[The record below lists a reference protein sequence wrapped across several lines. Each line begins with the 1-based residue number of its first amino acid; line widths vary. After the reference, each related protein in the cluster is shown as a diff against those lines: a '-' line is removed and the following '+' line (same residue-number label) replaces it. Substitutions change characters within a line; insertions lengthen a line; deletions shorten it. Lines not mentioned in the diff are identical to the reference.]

1 MSFVNVFGK
10 YLDSEINNKFE
21 SFDIQNLKIYKT
33 KNIIEIN
40 LFSNLSVLPKNIIN
54 KTEET
59 LKSKLK
65 LNKVKIFTKYNSQL
79 FDENYFPE
87 IISILSLQGVPVKG
101 FLDNA
106 TVNYNDNKLDI
117 KLKYGGIDIL
127 NQSGCAKKIKKII
140 LEEFNLNTD
149 VNFSGVTSLNNSE
162 KQKFLKTLN
171 VKKSQPEEIKTTKN
185 NDNNYIQLEPPSKK
199 FKSQLNKK
207 TVDCK
212 FKFNKN
218 SLPIEISACKPLLGK
233 AISQDPI
240 PINSFPEEGSKVTF
254 WGDIFNT
261 QTFYTKDGKKAIII
275 FYFTDYTGSMT
286 VKMILDKEKTD
297 IINQLKIGQTILISG
312 EIAFDRYDKELIL
325 RSNNINILTKVIAVD
340 EAEIKRVELHAHT
353 NMSAMDGIPS
363 ATELINHAYSIGHKA
378 VAITDHGVVQ
388 SYPEASQAISKIKK
402 NGGKFK
408 VIYGI
413 ESYLVNNIFKINN
426 EKNITNQFVIFDVET
441 TGLNPTYEKIT
452 EIGAVKIIDGKIKDK
467 FSCLVNPRKPIPS
480 NITVLT
486 GISDD
491 MVKDSPDETTVIP
504 NFLEFCK
511 DSILVAHNAPFDIRF
526 ITSAASRLNLSTE
539 LQYIDT
545 VPICRSI
552 FPTLRNHKLD
562 TIVNHLKLGEFNH
575 HRAYDDAEILAQIFL
590 EITKKTNI
598 SDWISNYSLE
608 KKDNNINKFKTIIE
622 PNEIKKMPTYHCII
636 LVKNKIGLKNL
647 YKLVSISHINY
658 FSKRP
663 RMPKSEIINL
673 REGLLIGSACES
685 GQLYKAIVEGENWN
699 NLKDIASFYD
709 FLEIQPLGNNN
720 FMIRNGIVNDEN
732 QLKEYNKT
740 IIKLGEELNIP
751 VIATGDVHFI
761 KPSDQE
767 FRKILMA
774 GQGFSD
780 FEQQAPLYFRTTQE
794 MLEEFNYLDE
804 DKMFEI
810 IIKNPNDI
818 ADSIEEILPIPEGTY
833 TPSIPGSEE
842 TLKNITRKKA
852 LETYGNPLPNIV
864 QQRLDKELDSI
875 IKHGFAVLYIIAQK
889 LVSKSEKDGYLV
901 GSRGS
906 VGSSFVAT
914 MAGIS
919 EVNPLPP
926 HYVCPKC
933 KHSEFI
939 LDGSVGSGY
948 DLPDKICPICNTKYK
963 QDGHNIPFETFLG
976 FDGDKAP
983 DIDLNFSGEYQ
994 LKSHKY
1000 TEHLFGKSHVFKA
1013 GTIFT
1018 VAQKTA
1024 YGFVKKYCQE
1034 KNIYM
1039 NKAEELRMLSGI
1051 TGIKRTTGQHPGGMV
1066 VVPNE
1071 YDVYD
1076 FTPVQHPAD
1085 DKESGVITTHFD
1097 FHSLHDTILKLD
1109 ILGHDVP
1116 TMYKYLE
1123 DSTGVKVADIPMN
1136 DKNVIELF
1144 TSSKPMGIDLN
1155 EIDCETGSLALPEM
1169 GTKFVRQMLLESK
1182 PKNFSDL
1189 IQISGLSHGTDVWL
1203 NNAQELIKNGTC
1215 TISEVIGTRDSI
1227 MTYLIQ
1233 QGISPKDS
1241 FNIMEITRKGKA
1253 SALLSPELIKKM
1265 KDNNVP
1271 DWYIESCKKIKYMF
1285 PKAHAAA
1292 YIISAIRLG
1301 YYKLYYPVQFYSTF
1315 LTVRQGEFD
1324 IEAALTGLDLTKIKI
1339 KDLQSKGSERNMRED
1354 DQYYVLQILYEMLSR
1369 GCQFLPIDL
1378 YKSKAYQYTIEDNKI
1393 RLPFSTIKGIG
1404 TVAAQ
1409 NLEDSGK
1416 NGKYISIEELSQRVK
1431 ISKTIIDIMKQ
1442 LKILNGLQETNQI
1455 TFF

>member
-40 LFSNLSVLPKNIIN
+40 LFSNLSVLSKNIIN
-54 KTEET
+54 KTEEN

-65 LNKVKIFTKYNSQL
+65 LNKVKIFTKYNSKL
-79 FDENYFPE
+79 FNENYFPE
-87 IISILSLQGVPVKG
+87 ITSTLSLQGVPVKG
-101 FLDNA
+101 FLDNVA
-106 TVNYNDNKLDI
+106 VSYKDNKLDI
-117 KLKYGGIDIL
+117 NLKYGGIDIL
-127 NQSGCAKKIKKII
+127 NQSECAQKIKKII
-140 LEEFNLNTD
+140 LEEFNLNVD
-149 VNFSGVTSLNNSE
+149 VNFSGVTSLNNSK
-162 KQKFLKTLN
+162 KQELLKILDFQ
-171 VKKSQPEEIKTTKN
+171 KSQPEEVKTTN
-185 NDNNYIQLEPPSKK
+185 HNDNNFIQLEPPSKQSK
-199 FKSQLNKK
+199 IKPNKK
-207 TVDCK
+207 SDNCK

-218 SLPIEISACKPLLGK
+218 SLPIEISDCKPLLGK
-233 AISQDPI
+233 LISQDPI
-240 PINSFPEEGSKVTF
+240 PINSFPDEGSKVTF
-254 WGDIFNT
+254 WGDIFHT
-261 QTFYTKDGKKAIII
+261 QTFYTRDGKKTIII
-275 FYFTDYTGSMT
+275 IYFTDYTGSIT
-286 VKMILDKEKTD
+286 VKIILDKEKTD
-297 IINQLKIGQTILISG
+297 VIDQLKIGQTILISG
-312 EIAFDRYDKELIL
+312 EIFFDRFDKELVL

-340 EAEIKRVELHAHT
+340 EAETKRVELHAHT

-388 SYPEASQAISKIKK
+388 SYPEAAQAISKIKK

-426 EKNITNQFVIFDVET
+426 KQNISNQFVIFDVET
-441 TGLNPTYEKIT
+441 TGLNATYEKIT
-452 EIGAVKIIDGKIKDK
+452 EIGAVKIVDGKIVDK
-467 FSCLVNPRKPIPS
+467 FSCLVNPRKPIPP

-486 GISDD
+486 GISND

-504 NFLEFCK
+504 EFLKFCK

-526 ITSAASRLNLSTE
+526 ITSAASRLNL
-539 LQYIDT
+539 
-545 VPICRSI
+545 
-552 FPTLRNHKLD
+552 
-562 TIVNHLKLGEFNH
+562 
-575 HRAYDDAEILAQIFL
+575 AQIFL
-590 EITKKTNI
+590 EITKNTNI

-608 KKDNNINKFKTIIE
+608 KKDNNIGSFKTITE

-658 FSKRP
+658 FNKRP

-685 GQLYKAIVEGENWN
+685 GQLYRAIVEGETWH

-761 KPSDQE
+761 KPADQE

-774 GQGFSD
+774 GQGFND
-780 FEQQAPLYFRTTQE
+780 FDQQAPLYFRTTQE
-794 MLEEFNYLDE
+794 MLDEFNYLDE
-804 DKMFEI
+804 EKRSEI
-810 IIKNPNDI
+810 IVKNPNNI

-842 TLKNITRKKA
+842 TLKKITQEKA
-852 LETYGNPLPNIV
+852 LETYGNPLPEIV
-864 QQRLDKELDSI
+864 KQRLDKELDSI
-875 IKHGFAVLYIIAQK
+875 IKHGFAVLYIIARK
-889 LVSKSEKDGYLV
+889 LVAKSEEDGYLV

-1013 GTIFT
+1013 GTIST

-1039 NKAEELRMLSGI
+1039 NKAEESRMLSGV

-1085 DKESGVITTHFD
+1085 DKDSGVITTHFD

-1155 EIDCETGSLALPEM
+1155 EVDCETGSLGLPEM

-1233 QGISPKDS
+1233 KGMSPKDS

-1253 SALLSPELIKKM
+1253 SALLTPELIKKM

-1393 RLPFSTIKGIG
+1393 RLPFSAIKGIG

-1409 NLEDSGK
+1409 NLEDSAK

-1431 ISKTIIDIMKQ
+1431 ISKTIIDVMKQ